1 MCCYS
6 TKQKTLLLQ
15 QQHSGVELSELRVN
29 ATFCKLGGCS
39 FVEPAVGQQVG
50 GFLSS
55 YRPALPLCNNKHRC
69 RPFCNKRLTGS
80 SSPQA
85 DRRPEVGK
93 TGSA

>member
-50 GFLSS
+50 GFLRSK
-55 YRPALPLCNNKHRC
+55 RHRKLMAHHIHVFMTAATGQLCRSVTTSIGVD
-69 RPFCNKRLTGS
+69 PFATRG
-80 SSPQA
+80 
-85 DRRPEVGK
+85 
-93 TGSA
+93 